1 MINFN
6 HKLHWESPCEPGII
20 DISPGGLNMDVCW
33 RHLFGVEEYIYPEV
47 ENSELIKIK
56 SEYQGKRLII
66 IPILRKRWGYNSGL
80 FGWTELIDYQGLDVY
95 GGKIFPLKDKN
106 RMVIIYELSD
116 LKNLY
121 PEEIEKLLTIK
132 CTISNYFKIKDGKKV
147 YQPNRKDITKILP
160 LYFLMEGVNG
170 KFGVVNLWKP
180 NYIKPEIVFGTKKEL
195 ILDLRNPEIEIWLTK
210 THSSKIKDFL
220 FK

>member
-6 HKLHWESPCEPGII
+6 HKLHQESPCEPGII
-20 DISPGGLNMDVCW
+20 DIYPGGLNIDVYW

-66 IPILRKRWGYNSGL
+66 IPILRKRQGYNSGL
-80 FGWTELIDYQGLDVY
+80 FGWTELIDYQGLEVY

-132 CTISNYFKIKDGKKV
+132 CTISNYFKIKDGKKFIN
-147 YQPNRKDITKILP
+147 QIEKTLQ
-160 LYFLMEGVNG
+160 
-170 KFGVVNLWKP
+170 KFFRSIFLWK
-180 NYIKPEIVFGTKKEL
+180 E
-195 ILDLRNPEIEIWLTK
+195 
-210 THSSKIKDFL
+210 
-220 FK
+220 